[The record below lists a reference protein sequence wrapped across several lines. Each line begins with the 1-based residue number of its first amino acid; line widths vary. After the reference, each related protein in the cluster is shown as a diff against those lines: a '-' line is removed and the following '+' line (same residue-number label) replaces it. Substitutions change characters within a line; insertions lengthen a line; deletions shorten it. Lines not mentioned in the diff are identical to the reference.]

1 MSFPSSLV
9 AAFVLLAGI
18 PLALHA
24 SGQVAGSAPVAINP
38 LYTAPSALLS
48 ADQVASMQ
56 QQLADWPQLNRY
68 RADNAQLAPPA
79 HGQARAVFFGDSIT
93 DAWGRV
99 KGTTFFPGKPYIN
112 RGISGQTTAQMV
124 LRFRQDVIDLHPA
137 VVIILAGTNDI
148 AGNTG
153 LATLPMIE
161 DNFRTMTELAQASHI
176 RVILAS
182 VLPTSDYPWL
192 RGLQPAGKIRA
203 LNVWLRSYAASCGA
217 TYLDY
222 YTALANAQGGMDERL
237 ASDGVHPTPAGYAIM
252 APLAQQAVDQAL
264 ARQLPSNARSAPA
277 PGR

>member
-1 MSFPSSLV
+1 MSFPSPLV

-24 SGQVAGSAPVAINP
+24 TDQGAGSAPVAINP
-38 LYTAPSALLS
+38 LYTAPPASLS
-48 ADQVASMQ
+48 TDQVVSMQ
-56 QQLADWPQLNRY
+56 QQLADWPQLDRY
-68 RADNAQLAPPA
+68 HADNAQLAPPA
-79 HGQARAVFFGDSIT
+79 PDQPRVVFFGDSIT
-93 DAWGRV
+93 DVWGRIES
-99 KGTTFFPGKPYIN
+99 TTFFPGKPYIN

-137 VVIILAGTNDI
+137 AVVLLAGTNDI

-182 VLPTSDYPWL
+182 VLPTSDYPWH
-192 RGLQPAGKIRA
+192 RGLRPAGKIRA
-203 LNVWLRSYAASCGA
+203 LNVWLRSFAASCGA

-222 YTALANAQGGMDERL
+222 YSALANAQGGMDERL

-252 APLAQQAVDQAL
+252 APLAQQAIDQAL
-264 ARQLPSNARSAPA
+264 ARPLPSSTQTAPA